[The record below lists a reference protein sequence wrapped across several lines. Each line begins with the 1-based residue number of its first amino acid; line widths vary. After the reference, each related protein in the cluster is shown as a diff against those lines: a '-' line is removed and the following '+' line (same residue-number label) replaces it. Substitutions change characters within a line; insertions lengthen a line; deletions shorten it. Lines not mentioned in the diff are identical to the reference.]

1 MLMLGLSLALVVGL
15 VMGLLGAGGSI
26 LTVPIF
32 VYLLGFEA
40 KQAIAMSLAVVGA
53 TSLVGAV
60 RHGRLGNVNLRIA
73 LIFGPIAMLGTYV
86 GARLSVFF
94 SGTAQLALFG
104 AVMLAASFFMLRDH
118 HPAPSEGRLPA
129 VALAL
134 VVLGALGVGM
144 LTGLAGVG
152 GGFLIVPVF
161 ILLLR
166 LPVKQAVGT
175 SLLVIALKSFA
186 GFGGYLTHVEVAWG
200 FIGGFAAIAIAGIWI
215 GTYLLQFLSPHA
227 IKRVFGI
234 FLLVMGVWILY
245 QNRGAFELGSRDPL
259 SSPAVGLSAPKL
271 LEGEGSE
278 SPGTPGQNWGDV
290 FTAET
295 AEGAEMNRVAQE
307 GPPASSMSFQYDLCA
322 LRVLRGEMVNMSPY
336 L

>member
-1 MLMLGLSLALVVGL
+1 MLILGLGLALVVGL
-15 VMGLLGAGGSI
+15 AMGLLGAGGSI

-32 VYLLGFEA
+32 LYVIGFEA

-73 LIFGPIAMLGTYV
+73 LTFGPIAMLGTYL

-104 AVMLAASFFMLRDH
+104 TVMLVASFFMLSDH
-118 HPAPSEGRLPA
+118 HPAPSERRLSA
-129 VALAL
+129 VDLAL
-134 VVLGALGVGM
+134 VVLGAFGVGI

-152 GGFLIVPVF
+152 GGFLMVPVF

-175 SLLVIALKSFA
+175 SLLVITLKAFV
-186 GFGGYLTHVEVAWG
+186 GLGGYLTHVDVDWG
-200 FIGGFAAIAIAGIWI
+200 LIGGFAAIAIAGIWI
-215 GTYLLQFLSPHA
+215 GTHLLQFLSPHA

-245 QNRGAFELGSRDPL
+245 QNRGALELGSRDPL
-259 SSPAVGLSAPKL
+259 SSPTVRLSDPQPLSKRSPDLGLDA
-271 LEGEGSE
+271 
-278 SPGTPGQNWGDV
+278 
-290 FTAET
+290 
-295 AEGAEMNRVAQE
+295 
-307 GPPASSMSFQYDLCA
+307 C
-322 LRVLRGEMVNMSPY
+322 
-336 L
+336 

>member
-1 MLMLGLSLALVVGL
+1 MFGQVGGHRQAATFQPMLILGLGLALVVGL
-15 VMGLLGAGGSI
+15 TLGLLGAGGSI

-32 VYLLGFEA
+32 VYVFDFEA
-40 KQAIAMSLAVVGA
+40 KRAIAMSLAVVGA

-60 RHGRLGNVNLRIA
+60 RHGRSGNVNLRIA
-73 LIFGPIAMLGTYV
+73 LIFGPTAMLGTYL

-104 AVMLAASFFMLRDH
+104 AVMLVASFFMLSDH
-118 HPAPSEGRLPA
+118 HPAPTGRRLTA

-134 VVLGALGVGM
+134 VVLGAFGVGL

-152 GGFLIVPVF
+152 GGFLIVPVL

-175 SLLVIALKSFA
+175 SLLVITFNAFA
-186 GFGGYLTHVEVAWG
+186 GFASYLTHVDVAWG
-200 FIGGFAAIAIAGIWI
+200 LIGGFTAIAIAGIWI
-215 GTYLLQFLSPHA
+215 GTHLLQFLSPHA

-234 FLLVMGVWILY
+234 FLLVIGAWILY

-259 SSPAVGLSAPKL
+259 SSGSTRYTSDHPKL
-271 LEGEGSE
+271 
-278 SPGTPGQNWGDV
+278 PTTTNAPRTTKAANV
-290 FTAET
+290 K
-295 AEGAEMNRVAQE
+295 
-307 GPPASSMSFQYDLCA
+307 
-322 LRVLRGEMVNMSPY
+322 
-336 L
+336 

>member
-1 MLMLGLSLALVVGL
+1 MLILGLSLALVVGMA
-15 VMGLLGAGGSI
+15 MGLLGAGGSI

-40 KQAIAMSLAVVGA
+40 KQAIAMSLAVVGT

-73 LIFGPIAMLGTYV
+73 LTFGPIAMLGTHF
-86 GARLSVFF
+86 GARLSVLF
-94 SGTAQLALFG
+94 SGTEQLALFG
-104 AVMLAASFFMLRDH
+104 TVMLVASFFMLRNH
-118 HPAPSEGRLPA
+118 HPAPSGRRLSA
-129 VALAL
+129 AALAL

-152 GGFLIVPVF
+152 GGFLLVPVF

-175 SLLVIALKSFA
+175 SLLVITLNAFA
-186 GFGGYLTHVEVAWG
+186 GFGSYLTHVDVAWD

-215 GTYLLQFLSPHA
+215 GTHLLQFSSPHA

-234 FLLVMGVWILY
+234 LLLVMGALVLY
-245 QNRGAFELGSRDPL
+245 QNRGAFGLGSSDLL
-259 SSPAVGLSAPKL
+259 SSPAVQLSDPQPLSGSPDLGLDA
-271 LEGEGSE
+271 
-278 SPGTPGQNWGDV
+278 
-290 FTAET
+290 
-295 AEGAEMNRVAQE
+295 
-307 GPPASSMSFQYDLCA
+307 C
-322 LRVLRGEMVNMSPY
+322 
-336 L
+336 

>member
-1 MLMLGLSLALVVGL
+1 MLILGLGLALVVGL
-15 VMGLLGAGGSI
+15 TMGLLGAGGSI

-32 VYLLGFEA
+32 VYVLDFEA

-104 AVMLAASFFMLRDH
+104 AVMLAASFFMLRNH
-118 HPAPSEGRLPA
+118 HPAPSGHRLPA

-134 VVLGALGVGM
+134 VVFVALGVGI

-152 GGFLIVPVF
+152 GGFLIVPVL

-166 LPVKQAVGT
+166 LPVRQAVGT
-175 SLLVIALKSFA
+175 SLLVITFNAFV
-186 GFGGYLTHVEVAWG
+186 GFGGYLTHVDVAWG

-215 GTYLLQFLSPHA
+215 GTHLLQFLSPHA

-234 FLLVMGVWILY
+234 FLLVMGAWILY
-245 QNRGAFELGSRDPL
+245 ENRGAFELGSRDPL
-259 SSPAVGLSAPKL
+259 SSSAVQLSDPQPLTGRGPDLGLDA
-271 LEGEGSE
+271 
-278 SPGTPGQNWGDV
+278 
-290 FTAET
+290 
-295 AEGAEMNRVAQE
+295 
-307 GPPASSMSFQYDLCA
+307 C
-322 LRVLRGEMVNMSPY
+322 
-336 L
+336 

>member
-1 MLMLGLSLALVVGL
+1 MLILGLGLALVVGL
-15 VMGLLGAGGSI
+15 AMGLLGAGGSI
-26 LTVPIF
+26 LSVPIF
-32 VYLLGFEA
+32 VYVFGFEA

-73 LIFGPIAMLGTYV
+73 LTFGPIAMLGTYL

-104 AVMLAASFFMLRDH
+104 AVMLVAAFFMLRDH

-129 VALAL
+129 VAVAL
-134 VVLGALGVGM
+134 VVLGALGVGI

-161 ILLLR
+161 ILLLK

-186 GFGGYLTHVEVAWG
+186 GFGSYLTQVDVAWG
-200 FIGGFAAIAIAGIWI
+200 FIGGFAAIAVAGVWI
-215 GTYLLQFLSPHA
+215 GTHLLQFLSPHA

-234 FLLVMGVWILY
+234 LLLVMGAWILY

-259 SSPAVGLSAPKL
+259 SSPAVRLSDPQPLSGRGPDLGLNA
-271 LEGEGSE
+271 
-278 SPGTPGQNWGDV
+278 
-290 FTAET
+290 
-295 AEGAEMNRVAQE
+295 
-307 GPPASSMSFQYDLCA
+307 C
-322 LRVLRGEMVNMSPY
+322 
-336 L
+336 